1 MPRDD
6 EGYVTPKW
14 RTFWLGIGFLVLVG
28 IGVVTVL
35 RPELE
40 DEPHEDTPAETDEM
54 ETTEESTTDEALQ
67 E

>member
-1 MPRDD
+1 MPRND

-14 RTFWLGIGFLVLVG
+14 RTFWLAIGFLVLVG

-40 DEPHEDTPAETDEM
+40 DEPNEDAEAAI
-54 ETTEESTTDEALQ
+54 ETTEESETEEVLQ

>member
-1 MPRDD
+1 
-6 EGYVTPKW
+6 
-14 RTFWLGIGFLVLVG
+14 LVLVG

-40 DEPHEDTPAETDEM
+40 DEPNEDAEAAI
-54 ETTEESTTDEALQ
+54 ETTEESETEEVLQ